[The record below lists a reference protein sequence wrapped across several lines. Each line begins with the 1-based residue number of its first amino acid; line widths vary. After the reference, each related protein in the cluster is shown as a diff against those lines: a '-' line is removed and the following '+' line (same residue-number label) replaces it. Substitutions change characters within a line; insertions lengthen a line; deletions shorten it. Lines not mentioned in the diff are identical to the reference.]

1 MDDLI
6 ESLLSV
12 IVRNLVDNKDAVRIE
27 KDDSAQDG
35 LIVYR
40 VIVDSEDM
48 GKVIGKQGRTAKSIR
63 SIVRAAA
70 IKNNM
75 KVAVEIG

>member
-12 IVRNLVDNKDAVRIE
+12 IVRNLVNNKDAVRIE

>member
-6 ESLLSV
+6 ENLLSV
-12 IVRNLVDNKDAVRIE
+12 IVRELVDNKDAVRIE
-27 KDDSAQDG
+27 RDNSAQDG

-40 VIVDSEDM
+40 VIVDSNDM

-70 IKNNM
+70 IKNNI

>member
-6 ESLLSV
+6 ENLLSV
-12 IVRNLVDNKDAVRIE
+12 IVRELVDNKDAVRIE
-27 KDDSAQDG
+27 RDDSAQDG

-40 VIVDSEDM
+40 VIVDSNDM

-70 IKNNM
+70 IKNNI

>member
-12 IVRNLVDNKDAVRIE
+12 IIRNLVDNKDAVRIE

-40 VIVDSEDM
+40 VIVDGEDM

>member
-6 ESLLSV
+6 ENLLSV
-12 IVRNLVDNKDAVRIE
+12 IVRELVDNKDAVRIE
-27 KDDSAQDG
+27 RDDSAQDG

-40 VIVDSEDM
+40 VIVDSNDM

-63 SIVRAAA
+63 SIARAAA
-70 IKNNM
+70 IKNNI